1 MTEREPTVIAKTVT
15 RTVVPLITLTAVA
28 LLLQGHNLPGGGF
41 IAGVLTTTAFAL
53 LYVVYGIDSVG
64 HDLVRGGDP
73 GTASAPILD
82 GPVGEYARA
91 FAVGLAIAVAAGIGS
106 MLLGVPFLTQGV
118 VFLEGVPVYEEL
130 EVASALA
137 FDVGVYF
144 VVVGALLT
152 VLAVVGRE

>member
-1 MTEREPTVIAKTVT
+1 MVEREPTVIAKTVT

-53 LYVVYGIDSVG
+53 LYVVYGIDSVRNDVIHHAG
-64 HDLVRGGDP
+64 IGTGDHQ
-73 GTASAPILD
+73 ILEE
-82 GPVGEYARA
+82 PVGEYARA
-91 FAVGLAIAVAAGIGS
+91 FAVGLAIAVAAGVGS

-118 VFLEGVPVYEEL
+118 VFIEHVPVYGEL
-130 EVASALA
+130 EIASALA

>member
-1 MTEREPTVIAKTVT
+1 MAEREPTVIAKTVT
-15 RTVVPLITLTAVA
+15 RTVVPLIALTAVA

-53 LYVVYGIDSVG
+53 LYVVYGIDSVRY
-64 HDLVRGGDP
+64 DLVGSREW
-73 GTASAPILD
+73 GTESHPILE

-91 FAVGLAIAVAAGIGS
+91 FVVGLAIAVAAGIGS

-118 VFLEGVPVYEEL
+118 VFLEGVPVYGEL

-137 FDVGVYF
+137 FDIGVYF

>member
-1 MTEREPTVIAKTVT
+1 MAEREPTVIAKTVT
-15 RTVVPLITLTAVA
+15 RTVVPLIGITAVA

-53 LYVVYGIDSVG
+53 LYIVYGIDSVR
-64 HDLVRGGDP
+64 HDLIDGG
-73 GTASAPILD
+73 GEAFAPVLD

-91 FAVGLAIAVAAGIGS
+91 FAVGLAIAVAAGVGS

-118 VFLEGVPVYEEL
+118 VFLEHVPVYEEL
-130 EVASALA
+130 EVASALM
-137 FDVGVYF
+137 FDIGVYF